1 MDIKIEVNNKYKL
14 SVNTDDRNCD
24 QTFEQDSRLEEIQ
37 KSFSPNTDDVKE
49 EIEEKDN
56 LSDIEKEIENFEQV
70 SELYE
75 CQNLKFYPII
85 DVKREIETKD
95 EPLDFNEDFEYISG
109 VDESQS
115 QIVVD
120 KFLPVDIINVNE

>member
-37 KSFSPNTDDVKE
+37 KSFFPNTDDVKE

-109 VDESQS
+109 LDESQ
-115 QIVVD
+115 VD
-120 KFLPVDIINVNE
+120 LH